1 MLKAWVDEEN
11 ARLKQQLAD
20 ERAENARLAD
30 EVQARTREVQET
42 LEYQTATSDVLNVI
56 SRAPSQLQPVFEAI
70 VQTAMRLCH
79 ADSAV
84 VCTRGEDELYH
95 ISAIAGHS
103 EEMLAV
109 VNKQPVAADRGT
121 VSGRAV
127 LEGRTV
133 QIDDALSDPEYT
145 RFDTQAVGQFRTLLG
160 VPLLRESTPIG
171 VVSLQRRRVEP
182 FTEKQIDLVTTF
194 ADQAVIA
201 INNVRLFD
209 EVQARTREVTEAL
222 EQQTATSEVLKV
234 ISRST
239 FNLQGVLSTLVESAG
254 RLCQA
259 DNVQIWLREAE
270 IYRLEAHNGFS
281 PEYQEYARQHPIVPG
296 RGTLVARTAFEVARI
311 PIPDVLSDPEY
322 TWVEGLRLAGFRAM
336 LGVPLLREGSC
347 IGVMAMTRTTPQ
359 PFTDKQ
365 IELVSTFADQA
376 VIAIENVRLFD
387 EVQARTR
394 ELSRSVGEPQALGEV
409 SHAVNSTLDLETV
422 LSTIVAKAVQLS
434 TTDAGAIYVFSKLRQ
449 KFRLRATHA
458 GARRQHRLALSGDP
472 RRLAPHDHR
481 DGRAHDPR
489 SRPASPGPASALPRS
504 PPCSSGARSR

>member
-1 MLKAWVDEEN
+1 M
-11 ARLKQQLAD
+11 
-20 ERAENARLAD
+20 
-30 EVQARTREVQET
+30 
-42 LEYQTATSDVLNVI
+42 
-56 SRAPSQLQPVFEAI
+56 
-70 VQTAMRLCH
+70 
-79 ADSAV
+79 
-84 VCTRGEDELYH
+84 
-95 ISAIAGHS
+95 
-103 EEMLAV
+103 
-109 VNKQPVAADRGT
+109 
-121 VSGRAV
+121 

-322 TWVEGLRLAGFRAM
+322 TWVEGLRLRRISRNARCSVASGGKLHRRH
-336 LGVPLLREGSC
+336 G
-347 IGVMAMTRTTPQ
+347 
-359 PFTDKQ
+359 D
-365 IELVSTFADQA
+365 D
-376 VIAIENVRLFD
+376 END
-387 EVQARTR
+387 A
-394 ELSRSVGEPQALGEV
+394 PAL
-409 SHAVNSTLDLETV
+409 
-422 LSTIVAKAVQLS
+422 
-434 TTDAGAIYVFSKLRQ
+434 YR
-449 KFRLRATHA
+449 
-458 GARRQHRLALSGDP
+458 
-472 RRLAPHDHR
+472 
-481 DGRAHDPR
+481 
-489 SRPASPGPASALPRS
+489 
-504 PPCSSGARSR
+504 